1 MVRKLAGAALVLLV
15 SGGLALAGEGKDL
28 KYVSGT
34 VKSVSGSTFTV
45 TDDSARDWTFAVDGK
60 ETLVVAKGGSHK
72 IDQLKADGK
81 PALLSE
87 FVSEK
92 QRVDVKYFE
101 KDGRMVAK
109 KVHVKQP

>member
-1 MVRKLAGAALVLLV
+1 MVRKLTGAALVLLV
-15 SGGLALAGEGKDL
+15 SGLAYAGEGKHA
-28 KYVSGT
+28 KEMAGT
-34 VKSVSGSTFTV
+34 VKSVSGGTFIV
-45 TDDSARDWTFAVDGK
+45 TDGEAKDWTFAVDSK

-72 IDQLKADGK
+72 LDQLKADGK

-92 QRVDVKYFE
+92 QLVSVKYYE
-101 KDGRMVAK
+101 KDGRMIAK